1 MISSTLKVVGCL
13 FVVCLVV
20 NAQNPAQK
28 TRPGSISGKVT
39 VKGNGLAGVLVGARA
54 EHVSGGD
61 TKTPVTSTD
70 QQGNYRLSNVAP
82 GQYQV
87 MVAAPQYVLTAPN
100 RYGKSLI
107 LGDGEN
113 VENVDF
119 ALVRGGVITGKVTDA
134 DGRPVV
140 EERIEVSSPERSNAE
155 AMMYQG
161 FMSNGTDDRGI
172 YRIYGLAPGKYRV
185 SAGSSP
191 ARMYFGR
198 GSGNVYVQTF
208 HPSTTEPANATL
220 VEVSEG
226 GEVTNVDITL
236 RRTMGVFTVTARV
249 IDAETGK
256 PMPDARYGL
265 EKRSEHSGMST
276 GGHAANSLG
285 EIKLENMTPG
295 KYAIYLEP
303 SVDRDRYAEPVRF
316 EVVDQDIKDLVIK
329 ASSGSSVSGVI
340 VFEGMDEKINRTN
353 RAGLMI
359 YAFTMRMNREEIG
372 NSQPQSGLVGA
383 DGSFRV
389 GGLRPGSVH
398 FSVWNPAGGPNAT
411 FEVAR
416 VEREGVVQPNLEI
429 KAREQIS
436 GLRLT
441 VRLRSGQIRGVL
453 KFENGQLPTS
463 RVRLSARKIG
473 DENYETPLEID
484 DRGRFQSVP
493 LPAGVYELRLIAYVG
508 RGRPT
513 QMQQQV
519 VVVDN
524 QVSEV
529 TLTLDL
535 KNEVVPDQP

>member
-28 TRPGSISGKVT
+28 TRAGSISGKVT
-39 VKGNGLAGVLVGARA
+39 LKGNAVAGILVGAR
-54 EHVSGGD
+54 EERSGGPD
-61 TKTPVTSTD
+61 RAPVTTTD
-70 QQGNYRLSNVAP
+70 QQGNYRLSNVGP
-82 GQYQV
+82 GHYQV
-87 MVAAPQYVLTAPN
+87 MVVAPQYVLTGS
-100 RYGKSLI
+100 RLGRSLI
-107 LGDGEN
+107 VADGEN
-113 VENVDF
+113 IENVDF
-119 ALVRGGVITGKVTDA
+119 ALVRGGVITGKVIDA

-140 EERIEVSSPERSNAE
+140 EEPVEVLVPEGSNTGPVMHMSP
-155 AMMYQG
+155 
-161 FMSNGTDDRGI
+161 MSYVTDDRGI

-185 SAGSSP
+185 AAGASQDG
-191 ARMYFGR
+191 MYFGR
-198 GSGNVYVQTF
+198 GRGAVYSQTF
-208 HPSTTEPANATL
+208 YPSTTESVNATL
-220 VEVSEG
+220 VEVTEGSEA
-226 GEVTNVDITL
+226 TNVDITL
-236 RRTMGVFTVTARV
+236 RRTMGVFTVTARI

-256 PMPDARYGL
+256 PIPDARYGL
-265 EKRSEHSGMST
+265 EKFRENGSSAT
-276 GGHAANSLG
+276 GGLPANKQG

-303 SVDRDRYAEPVRF
+303 SLARDVYSEPLQF

-340 VFEGMDEKINRTN
+340 VFEGLDEKSKRIN

-359 YAFTMRMNREEIG
+359 FAHTMHTEREYGG
-372 NSQPQSGLVGA
+372 NSSPQSSIVGA
-383 DGSFRV
+383 NGSFRV
-389 GGLRPGSVH
+389 GGLRPGTLF
-398 FSVWNPAGGPNAT
+398 FSIWNEAGGPTLN

-416 VEREGVVQPNLEI
+416 VERDGVVQPTLEI
-429 KAREQIS
+429 KPREQVN

-441 VRLRSGQIRGVL
+441 VRLRSGGIRGVL
-453 KFENGQLPTS
+453 KFENGQIPTS

-473 DENYETPLEID
+473 DENYETPIQVDE
-484 DRGRFQSVP
+484 RGRFQSEP
-493 LPAGVYELRLIAYVG
+493 LPAGVYELRVVAYVN
-508 RGRPT
+508 RGRPA

-535 KNEVVPDQP
+535 KSQTGP